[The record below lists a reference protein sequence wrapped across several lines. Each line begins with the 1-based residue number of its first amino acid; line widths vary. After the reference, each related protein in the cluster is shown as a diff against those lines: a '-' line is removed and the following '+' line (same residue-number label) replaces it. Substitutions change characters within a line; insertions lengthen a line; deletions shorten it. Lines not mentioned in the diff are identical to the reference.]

1 MSEVVIALSVGDPC
15 SIGPEIVAAAVP
27 EFVGRHPNV
36 KLRVFGQLRS
46 EQRQLLEGLSSVQ
59 LENESDSRFQPG
71 RPSTLSGQSAIE
83 SLRAAALCCLHR
95 KAQALVTGPVDKY
108 FCALNDQS
116 FVGQTEFLKKLTQSN
131 SVTMMLANSQ
141 LRVALVTTH
150 LALRDVS
157 QALTIE
163 KILQT
168 TRNLNHY
175 LRRSISNP
183 HIAVCALNP
192 HASDH
197 GLFGDEEERVLRPAI
212 DTLKKEGLRL
222 SGPLPADTAFC
233 PPRKFDAYV
242 CMYHDQAL
250 IPLKMSGFFEAI
262 NVSLGLP
269 FLRTSVD
276 HGTAFDIAGR
286 GQASSLSL
294 ENALEAALEWAK
306 SAGH

>member
-1 MSEVVIALSVGDPC
+1 V
-15 SIGPEIVAAAVP
+15 
-27 EFVGRHPNV
+27 
-36 KLRVFGQLRS
+36 RVFGQLPHHLHKS
-46 EQRQLLEGLSSVQ
+46 LEGLARLE
-59 LENESDSRFQPG
+59 LENVGDSRFEPG
-71 RPSTLSGQSAIE
+71 RPSALSGQSAIE
-83 SLRAAALCCLHR
+83 SLRAAALYCLHR

-157 QALTIE
+157 RAVTSQG
-163 KILQT
+163 ILQT
-168 TRNLNHY
+168 TRNLHLY

-183 HIAVCALNP
+183 QIAVCALNP

-197 GLFGDEEERVLRPAI
+197 GLFGDEEERILKPAI
-212 DTLKKEGLRL
+212 DVLKEEGLSV

-286 GQASSLSL
+286 GQASPLSL
-294 ENALEAALEWAK
+294 KNALEAAREWAK